1 MSQTVDIR
9 ELNER
14 IESKSSFV
22 NMITMGMDKV
32 IVGQKHLVES
42 LLIGLL
48 SDGHILLEGVPGLAK
63 TLAIKTLSSL
73 IDAKYSRIQFTP
85 DLLPAD
91 VIGTMIYSQ
100 KSEEFQV
107 KQGPIFANFVL
118 ADEINRATP
127 RTQSA
132 LLECMEERQVTADG
146 VTYPLEEPFFVIA
159 TQNPVEMQ
167 GTFPLPEAQLDRF
180 LLCLSLGYPEKEQ
193 ELALL
198 SRPAAVPESK
208 PVATAA
214 QLLAAR
220 QELAQVTVS
229 AAVQEYLV
237 ELAHA
242 SREHRGIQ
250 LGLSTRGMLSLLEVS
265 RAAAAMH
272 GRTYVTP
279 DDIKWIAADCMA
291 HRMTARG
298 SMWEENQETC
308 RSIAEELLQ
317 TVPVPKESL
326 WN

>member
-1 MSQTVDIR
+1 MYYEKI
-9 ELNER
+9 
-14 IESKSSFV
+14 KSV
-22 NMITMGMDKV
+22 ADAIVENVGKV
-32 IVGQKHLVES
+32 IYGKQNEIRLITAA
-42 LLIGLL
+42 LLCGGHVLL
-48 SDGHILLEGVPGLAK
+48 DDIPGTGKTTLAKALAK
-63 TLAIKTLSSL
+63 TIAADTR
-73 IDAKYSRIQFTP
+73 RIQFTP
-85 DLLPAD
+85 DLLPSD
-91 VIGTMIYSQ
+91 VTGINFYNQ
-100 KSEEFQV
+100 KTGDFV
-107 KQGPIFANFVL
+107 FRAGPVFTNILL
-118 ADEINRATP
+118 ADEINRTTP

-132 LLECMEERQVTADG
+132 LLECMAEGQATIDG
-146 VTYPLEEPFFVIA
+146 VSYPLPQPFFVIA

-220 QELAQVTVS
+220 QELARVTVS